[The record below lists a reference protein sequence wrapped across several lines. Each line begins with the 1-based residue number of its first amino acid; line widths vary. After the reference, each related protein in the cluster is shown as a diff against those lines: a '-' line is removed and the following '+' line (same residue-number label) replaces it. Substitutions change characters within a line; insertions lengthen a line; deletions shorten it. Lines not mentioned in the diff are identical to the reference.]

1 MSYATNDDS
10 NFTTDNYFFAK
21 IQIFRKLK
29 EKKGT

>member
-1 MSYATNDDS
+1 MQQMMIQISQQTI
-10 NFTTDNYFFAK
+10 FCFAK